1 MNAAASIDSQGR
13 FLAAVS
19 QNSTLVAL
27 LDRLAALQLPD
38 AWIAGG
44 SLFQTVWNVLDGQ
57 PPSRG
62 VEDYDIFY
70 FDAQDLSRDGEDA
83 INRRAAAQF
92 ADLKGKLDLR
102 NQARVHLW
110 YQQEFGVAGYE
121 PLTRST
127 DGIDRF
133 LAVCCMV
140 GMRKGDA
147 GAMELYAPLG
157 VDDILSLT
165 MRPNP
170 WFPGAPRSAYDA
182 KARRWRGLWP
192 TLTIVDA
199 TSLDPLEV

>member
-1 MNAAASIDSQGR
+1 MRLLMEAPSSIDPQGR

-19 QNSTLVAL
+19 QNQTLLAL
-27 LDRLAALQLPD
+27 LDRLAILQLPD

-44 SLFQTVWNVLDGQ
+44 SLFQTAWNVLDGL

-62 VEDYDIFY
+62 IQDYDIFY
-70 FDAQDLSRDGEDA
+70 FDAQDLSRDGEEA
-83 INRRAAAQF
+83 INLHAAARF
-92 ADLKGKLDLR
+92 ADLCCKVDLR

-140 GMRKGDA
+140 ALRRGEG
-147 GAMELYAPLG
+147 GEMELYAPLG
-157 VDDILSLT
+157 VEDILSRT

-170 WFPGAPRSAYDA
+170 WFRGAPRSAYDA
-182 KARRWRGLWP
+182 KAGRWRGLWP

-199 TSLDPLEV
+199 N